1 MSRVRRRRPSYR
13 RGRLPALALLAA
25 LAAGRAPAQESP
37 PADPAAAPADR
48 PVEKPSAEPG
58 PGLVRADSV
67 VVTATR
73 SERSV
78 EDVPVSVTVVPRG
91 QIEDAP
97 SRTLDDALRNVVG
110 LNLPLGS
117 SNTIQPTTNHVSMRG
132 LGGDR
137 ALVLL
142 DGVPLN
148 DAVNGYVQW
157 NKAPLGTVERVEVVR
172 GATSS
177 LFGNY
182 AMGGTVSIFTRP
194 LDGSRVEADASY
206 GTFDTRR
213 LSASVTESLGGSWNA
228 GVFLDAE
235 DTDGY
240 VRALPEERGSIDV
253 PSSSRSLNLQVK
265 AESRGSS
272 GSRFF
277 VKGNV
282 LDHDLSQGTALATT
296 HRRMYDV
303 SAGGR
308 FLLGGSEVSA
318 TAFYQDASYDVDSTQ
333 LVPGAG
339 RNQEYLANRGRNPGE
354 DVGGSLQW
362 SRGLDGILTF
372 LTAGLDV
379 HRAFSHDR
387 LVTFD
392 RFGTQTGTRTNE
404 GHQTF
409 GGLFAEASLLPAPRL
424 EVLASARLDSWQ
436 NAGGREESSAT
447 GVRTYEDQGT
457 TRLDPRLSLRWQ
469 LGDDVAL
476 RGAVYRGF
484 RAPTLKELYRTAVTK
499 TTVVLSNAALG
510 PETLVGGDLG
520 VDFSAGLFRGQ
531 LNVFLNQI
539 DGLIARETLATTP
552 TLVVQPRNLGAARSR
567 GVEVMGTFALARAL
581 SLDAGY
587 AFTDSVVTDNPANPG
602 LVGNQIPDVSRH
614 AGSVELTWA
623 PVPGPSVSFRGRAL
637 SRRYADDSNQS
648 AMDPHLVLDLFAS
661 YPVSKA
667 LEVFASCENLLD
679 RQYVSDANVGRR
691 LGPPRALFV
700 GLRLKQPLHRAA
712 PAREESR

>member
-1 MSRVRRRRPSYR
+1 MPAWPTLRVARRRFSIPFGWLSV
-13 RGRLPALALLAA
+13 LVLLAP
-25 LAAGRAPAQESP
+25 LSTCRVLAQE
-37 PADPAAAPADR
+37 AAPA
-48 PVEKPSAEPG
+48 EPD
-58 PGLVRADSV
+58 PGLVRSDAV

-73 SERSV
+73 SERSAA
-78 EDVPVSVTVVPRG
+78 DVPVSVTVVPREE
-91 QIEDAP
+91 IANAP
-97 SRTLDDALRNVVG
+97 SRTLDDALRSVVG

-142 DGVPLN
+142 DGIPLN

-172 GATSS
+172 GSTAS
-177 LFGNY
+177 LFGSY

-213 LSASVTESLGGSWNA
+213 LSTSVTESLGGSWNA
-228 GVFLDAE
+228 GVFLDTE

-265 AESRGSS
+265 AERLGSN
-272 GSRFF
+272 GSRLF
-277 VKGNV
+277 VKANA

-308 FLLGGSEVSA
+308 FPLGASEVSA
-318 TAFYQDASYDVDSTQ
+318 TAYYQDATYDVDSTQ

-339 RNQEYLANRGRNPGE
+339 RDQEYLANRGQNPGE

-379 HRAFSHDR
+379 HRAVSHDS
-387 LVTFD
+387 LVSFD
-392 RFGTQTGTRTNE
+392 RFGKQTGTRTNE

-409 GGLFAEASLLPAPRL
+409 AGLFAEASFLPAPRL
-424 EVLASARLDSWQ
+424 EVLLSARLDSWQ
-436 NAGGREESSAT
+436 NAGGREDSSAT

-457 TRLDPRLSLRWQ
+457 TRLDPRLSLRYQ
-469 LGDDVAL
+469 LGDGVAL
-476 RGAVYRGF
+476 RGAAYRGF
-484 RAPTLKELYRTAVTK
+484 RAPTLKELYRTAITK
-499 TTVVLSNAALG
+499 TTVVLSNPELG

-520 VDFSAGLFRGQ
+520 VDFSAGRFRGQ

-552 TLVVQPRNLGAARSR
+552 TLVVQPRNIGAARSR
-567 GVEVMGTFALARAL
+567 GVELMGAFALARAL
-581 SLDAGY
+581 SFDAGY
-587 AFTDSVVTDNPANPG
+587 AFTDSVITDNPANPG
-602 LVGNQIPDVSRH
+602 LVGNRIPDVSRH
-614 AGSVELTWA
+614 AGSVALTWA
-623 PVPGPSVSFRGRAL
+623 PAPGPSVSFRGRAL
-637 SRRYADDSNQS
+637 SRRYADDSNLS
-648 AMDPHLVLDLFAS
+648 AMDPHLVLDVFAS
-661 YPVSKA
+661 IPISKV

-679 RQYVSDANVGRR
+679 RQYISDANLGRR
-691 LGPPRALFV
+691 LGPPLALFV
-700 GLRLKQPLHRAA
+700 GLRLKQPLPRTALA
-712 PAREESR
+712 TEKSR